1 METLQTNLRLEDL
14 EAFDLP
20 YTKEQ
25 LRGIFL
31 SYDFIGYYL
40 DEKIIGLL
48 IFKVIADE
56 ATLIYIE
63 VLPTHR
69 QQGIAR
75 KMILEYHRLLGTE
88 FTFVLEVSTKNTTAL
103 SLYES
108 LGYRKNRLRTDY
120 YDDSDGWEMILN
132 DQ

>member
-25 LRGIFL
+25 LKGILL

-40 DEKIIGLL
+40 DGKIIGLL

-63 VLPTHR
+63 VQPPHR

-75 KMILEYHRLLGTE
+75 KMISEYHRLLGTK
-88 FTFVLEVSTKNTTAL
+88 FTYILEVSTKNTAAL
-103 SLYES
+103 ALYES
-108 LGYRKNRLRTDY
+108 LGYRKNRLRTNY
-120 YDDSDGWEMILN
+120 YDDSDGWEMIFN
-132 DQ
+132 DK